1 MLQYI
6 TADRIHDGHRFLPED
21 SVIALN
27 AALEIAAVLSKKEV
41 SENQAIRHF
50 EGTLCPGLVNAHCH
64 LELSHLKGAIPEDT
78 GLVEF
83 LQKVVQHRNTFS
95 PEEKAEALR
104 QAVDASLRNGIV
116 AVGDIANTTDT
127 LAIRENGQLHIH
139 SFIESIGFQEQQAVP
154 AFERSLQIFEQ
165 FAQQKTTSDHLYQQ
179 SIVPHAPY
187 SVSTALFALISR
199 HEASSVMSVHN
210 EESPAENEYFRYK
223 TGVMKNLYAALHID
237 EHDFTPSGKT
247 SLQTWWPYCSETRPV
262 MLVHNTFMEPEDI
275 ALLNSSGREIYLCLC
290 PNANWYIER
299 RFPPVY
305 ELLNS
310 GIPVCIGTDSLASNR
325 QLDIF
330 SELKT
335 LKKHFPKISWETLLH
350 CATLQGARALGMAQQ
365 IGSFEK
371 GKRPG
376 FCLINTAMTEA
387 GSLEL

>member
-6 TADRIHDGHRFLPED
+6 TADRIHDGHRFLPEG
-21 SVIALN
+21 SVIVLN
-27 AALEIAAVLSKKEV
+27 AALEIVAVHSAKEV
-41 SENQAIRHF
+41 SADQAIRHF

-64 LELSHLKGAIPEDT
+64 LELSHLEGKIPEGT

-83 LQKVVQHRNTFS
+83 LQNVVQFRNTFS
-95 PEEKAEALR
+95 PEEKAEAL
-104 QAVDASLRNGIV
+104 QYAVEASLRNGII

-127 LAIRENGQLHIH
+127 LAVRENGQLHIH

-154 AFERSLQIFEQ
+154 AFERSLQVFEQ
-165 FAQQKTTSDHLYQQ
+165 FAQQKTALDRIYKQ

-210 EESPAENEYFRYK
+210 EETAAENEYFRHK
-223 TGVMKNLYAALHID
+223 TGSMKNLYAALHID

-247 SLQTWWPYCSETRPV
+247 SLQTWLPHCSGTRPLI
-262 MLVHNTFMEPEDI
+262 LVHNTFMEQEDI
-275 ALLNSSGREIYLCLC
+275 AWLNSSGREIYLCLC

-310 GIPVCIGTDSLASNR
+310 GIPVCIGTDSLASNH

-330 SELKT
+330 SELKI
-335 LKKHFPKISWETLLH
+335 LKKHFPKISWESLLH

-371 GKRPG
+371 GKYPG
-376 FCLINTAMTEA
+376 FCLINTAMTA
-387 GSLEL
+387 VRSLVF